1 MKKKKPIEPE
11 YVTGTLRIHPRGFGF
26 VQPEHPLQ
34 FPEEIFIPKQM
45 TDHAVDGDLV
55 EVEVNP
61 SPHSEKGP
69 DGKVIAI
76 LKRGRTHLAGTVR
89 KIDAQGVLV
98 YCPILGSDKPVLIK
112 NRGPMELGDR
122 IIIKVIRWGD
132 ENKMTEGEKSHFLGN
147 ISNPAVDIP
156 AAIEEYELRNSF
168 PKGAI
173 LQAQKYGEI
182 INTKESQGREDFT
195 DITTVTIDPE
205 TAKDFDD
212 AISISKDK
220 KGHYHLM
227 VHIADVAHYV
237 PQGSPLDLE
246 AIQRCNSTYFPGF
259 CLPMLPHE
267 LSSNLCSL
275 KPHENRLT
283 VSVLMDFDPQGNL
296 TAHRICRSIIHS
308 DHRFSYEGAKEV
320 LDDQQ
325 KSPHL
330 KMLQLM
336 VELCRLLKG
345 KRSGR
350 GSIDFS
356 LPELVIQVDEK
367 GEPFGT
373 KIVEYDVT
381 HQMIEEFMLKAN
393 EVVAVHL
400 TKMGKHL
407 LFRIHEE
414 PQKENLEDFY
424 DLARSFGFSLPKE
437 PTQQDVQVLFE
448 KAKTS
453 PFGHQLSVAFIRSMK
468 LAYYSSNN
476 VGHYGLALEHYT
488 HFTSP
493 IRRYIDL
500 VIQRLLF
507 NEEGKET
514 DIEWIARHCSDQE
527 RVSFRAES
535 GVKVLKKLRLLKKWH
550 EENSERT
557 YNATLTRIKPFGIFF
572 EISDL
577 MLEGFVH
584 ISELGDD
591 YFEFNQD
598 TGQLYGTRTGKTFR
612 LGEQI
617 SVHPRH
623 IDLITM
629 ESEWELLG
637 KGKRKPRQKSSQD
650 SPQKSRR
657 SKRRK

>member
-1 MKKKKPIEPE
+1 MKKKKTIEPE

-26 VQPEHPLQ
+26 VQPEHPVQ
-34 FPEEIFIPKQM
+34 FPQEIFIPKQM
-45 TDHAVDGDLV
+45 TDNAVDGDLV

-89 KIDAQGVLV
+89 KIDKQGVLV

-112 NRGPMELGDR
+112 DRGPMELGDR
-122 IIIKVIRWGD
+122 IILKVLRWGD

-156 AAIEEYELRNSF
+156 AAIEEYELRSSF

-173 LQAQKYGEI
+173 LQAQKWGDQI
-182 INTKESQGREDFT
+182 QAKDLQAREDFT
-195 DITTVTIDPE
+195 DIPTVTIDPE

-220 KGHYHLM
+220 KGHYHLI

-237 PQGSPLDLE
+237 PEGSPLDLE

-275 KPHENRLT
+275 MPHEKRLT
-283 VSVLMDFDPQGNL
+283 VSVLMDFDREGNL
-296 TAHRICRSIIHS
+296 LAHRICRSVIHS

-320 LDDQQ
+320 LDGKQ

-336 VELCRLLKG
+336 VELCHLLKE

-350 GSIDFS
+350 GSIDFA
-356 LPELVIQVDEK
+356 LPELVLLVDEK

-400 TKMGKHL
+400 TNMGKQL
-407 LFRIHEE
+407 LFRVHEE

-437 PTQQDVQVLFE
+437 PTQQDIQVLFE
-448 KAKTS
+448 KAKAS

-468 LAYYSSNN
+468 LASYSSNN
-476 VGHYGLALEHYT
+476 VGHYGLALEYYT

-514 DIEWIARHCSDQE
+514 DIEWIARHCSEQE
-527 RVSFRAES
+527 RISFRAES
-535 GVKVLKKLRLLKKWH
+535 GVKVLKKLRLLKKWY
-550 EENSERT
+550 EENHDRT

-572 EISDL
+572 EIAEL

-591 YFEFNQD
+591 YFEFNPD
-598 TGQLYGTRTGKTFR
+598 SGQLYGTHTGKTFR

-617 SVHPRH
+617 TVHPRH

-637 KGKRKPRQKSSQD
+637 KGKRKNSNAKAH
-650 SPQKSRR
+650 
-657 SKRRK
+657 RRKKS